1 MIISATL
8 KLLIKIVS
16 ISNIVIYELEHVK
29 QYAPLSC
36 VDYVDVVVD
45 LHVPVVY
52 HDLHPNPNPA
62 NLPSPL
68 WVILDMG
75 IPPPQFTKRVA
86 YSSRPQT

>member
-16 ISNIVIYELEHVK
+16 ISNIVFYELKHVK

-36 VDYVDVVVD
+36 VDYVVVD
-45 LHVPVVY
+45 LHGPVVY
-52 HDLHPNPNPA
+52 HDLHSPNPA
-62 NLPSPL
+62 YPHLPLGESRHG
-68 WVILDMG
+68 DF
-75 IPPPQFTKRVA
+75 PPSIHLVA